1 MNSNLAAMTTIEL
14 RHYVAAHPDDL
25 EAFRLW
31 TGRIA
36 ENPPKQVFPA
46 PKGIEDVA
54 AVERLIREHLETR
67 NRA

>member
-14 RHYVAAHPDDL
+14 RHYVTAHPDDL

-31 TGRIA
+31 TRRIA

-46 PKGIEDVA
+46 PKSIEDVGT
-54 AVERLIREHLETR
+54 VERLIREHLETR
-67 NRA
+67 NRQ